1 MDDFT
6 FLDLLWSIL
15 IIYALF
21 AYIMILFS
29 IVADLFRDK
38 SASGWAK
45 AGWIV
50 LFIVLP
56 LLGVLI
62 YLIAR
67 GRGMAERAV
76 ESQEQSQS
84 QFDDYV
90 RDVAGAKGDPATQI
104 AKAKELLDSGA
115 IDQDE
120 FAALKKKALA

>member
-1 MDDFT
+1 MDDFS

-45 AGWIV
+45 AGWII
-50 LFIVLP
+50 LFIALP
-56 LLGVLI
+56 LIGVLI

-67 GRGMAERAV
+67 GRGMTERAL
-76 ESQEQSQS
+76 ESQKASQS
-84 QFDDYV
+84 QFDEYV
-90 RDVAGAKGDPATQI
+90 RDVAGAKGDPAAQI

-115 IDQDE
+115 IDADE

>member
-1 MDDFT
+1 MDDFS
-6 FLDLLWSIL
+6 FLDLFWSIL

-29 IVADLFRDK
+29 IVADLFRDR

-50 LFIVLP
+50 LFIALP

-67 GRGMAERAV
+67 GRGMAERA
-76 ESQEQSQS
+76 SAAQEASKQE
-84 QFDDYV
+84 FDSYV
-90 RDVAGAKGDPATQI
+90 REVAAPAATPAEQI
-104 AKAKELLDSGA
+104 AHAKQLLDSGA
-115 IDQDE
+115 ITQEE
-120 FAALKKKALA
+120 FEALKSKALA